1 MTSMEISSSSDSSS
15 SGSSSGSSSENANA
29 RSLGKTSVS
38 GNSGSATTVGT
49 IRADGEPGGASQGSG
64 SSARGGASQGS
75 GSSARGGASQGSG
88 SSARGGDADEAV
100 DVIDAVPLNE
110 RPADYDSGE
119 EAESGSDMEVY
130 DLGIPTD
137 MERHIC
143 PIRSALDHDQVLSR
157 VALNKI
163 RTFLP
168 PPFVW
173 SVRGAEHVM
182 RRRPGMI
189 MLHLDSVE
197 AGLRFPLHA
206 FYVEFFHCFQVA
218 PAQFMPNSYRFISAF
233 LVRCKLAGVDATLEL
248 FHYFYRV
255 TPQNADGYLS
265 VAARPG
271 RRLFK
276 SYPSSIHDWKNRFFF
291 LRYDGPPLPLRWNGY
306 PPKIE
311 SSEPTDDLLLD
322 AEKVLEGGV
331 RPIAGYLT
339 FEALSGAGIGSPPD
353 RDQMNHAECLKT
365 RKAKAAAAKAALAKA
380 KNAPAPES
388 NSSASDAA

>member
-15 SGSSSGSSSENANA
+15 SGSSSGSSSDNANA
-29 RSLGKTSVS
+29 RSPGKTSVS
-38 GNSGSATTVGT
+38 GTSGSATTVGT
-49 IRADGEPGGASQGSG
+49 IRADGEPDDVSQDSGSDAGGGGADG
-64 SSARGGASQGS
+64 
-75 GSSARGGASQGSG
+75 
-88 SSARGGDADEAV
+88 AV

-119 EAESGSDMEVY
+119 EAESGSDVEVY

-137 MERHIC
+137 RERHIC

-168 PPFVW
+168 PSFVW

-233 LVRCKLAGVDATLEL
+233 LVRCQLAGVDATLEL

-276 SYPSSIHDWKNRFFF
+276 NYPSSIHDWKNRFFF

-311 SSEPTDDLLLD
+311 SSEPSDDLLLD

-331 RPIAGYLT
+331 RPIAGFLT
-339 FEALSGAGIGSPPD
+339 FEALSGAGIGPPPD

-365 RKAKAAAAKAALAKA
+365 RKAKAAAAKAAMEKA
-380 KNAPAPES
+380 KNAPASAS
-388 NSSASDAA
+388 NSSASDAAPANCRG